1 LALPVVSS
9 YHSDFNYDFNVS
21 FTPEQLAAGRLSI
34 TTNTNPWLEDRSG
47 DSVFFKDD
55 SGQIFTPTRLSVAAA
70 RSSSGFTGIFDDA
83 QGRDEWSLPHPRRL
97 GPTEE
102 HVRSGRYGGSQRAL
116 PPAGLRLRDPSTS
129 SDMRT
134 IMHTHHCCE
143 IAASKSHS
151 EPIAAQTIGGRPHLP
166 TFARRCLDITGWMVP
181 GAILALLPK
190 CPACLA
196 AYVAMGTGVWLS
208 LSTATY
214 LRWALLI
221 PVPPRCVPGG
231 EAAVHF
237 IVVKQA
243 LLGWKAEHRRLLGA
257 GARP

>member
-1 LALPVVSS
+1 
-9 YHSDFNYDFNVS
+9 
-21 FTPEQLAAGRLSI
+21 
-34 TTNTNPWLEDRSG
+34 
-47 DSVFFKDD
+47 
-55 SGQIFTPTRLSVAAA
+55 
-70 RSSSGFTGIFDDA
+70 
-83 QGRDEWSLPHPRRL
+83 
-97 GPTEE
+97 
-102 HVRSGRYGGSQRAL
+102 
-116 PPAGLRLRDPSTS
+116 
-129 SDMRT
+129 
-134 IMHTHHCCE
+134 MHTHHCCE

-166 TFARRCLDITGWMVP
+166 TFARRCLDITGWMAP

-221 PVPPRCVPGG
+221 LC
-231 EAAVHF
+231 AASLLYLVVRRLSRF

-243 LLGWKAEHRRLLGA
+243 LLGWKAEAQETSGGRRQAIVGIEA
-257 GARP
+257 QG